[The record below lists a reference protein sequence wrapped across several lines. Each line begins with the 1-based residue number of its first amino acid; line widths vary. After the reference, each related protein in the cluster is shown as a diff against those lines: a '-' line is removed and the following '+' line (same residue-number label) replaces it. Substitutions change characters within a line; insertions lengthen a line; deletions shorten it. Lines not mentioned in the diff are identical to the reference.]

1 MADTGWTN
9 FGGQSRKW
17 HYIGEDGRS
26 LCGKWAAWT
35 RGPFE
40 QGMDESPDNCAACRR
55 RLAKRKA
62 VGESPSGD

>member
-26 LCGKWAAWT
+26 LCGKWAAWKPH
-35 RGPFE
+35 RLE
-40 QGMDESPDNCAACRR
+40 QGDNGSPDNCASCRR
-55 RLAKRKA
+55 RFAKR
-62 VGESPSGD
+62 EEPR